1 MSLGKDSPY
10 IFTKFNPLNTDT
22 PLVRTFSM
30 APSESVLTGFE
41 CLPNGRFM
49 GQARQTQHFAPSVK
63 HAPPLASRFALVWC
77 LAQNGAFASLGPQS
91 ACYAGHNI
99 STEVLINGSALL
111 FTRSSEPR
119 EGLVICR
126 AKDVPSFVSYFK
138 TPSIHPGPGDQIH
151 DVTLCSQGLYPLR

>member
-10 IFTKFNPLNTDT
+10 IFTKFNPLNKDI
-22 PLVRTFSM
+22 PLVRT
-30 APSESVLTGFE
+30 LTGFE

-111 FTRSSEPR
+111 FTWSSEPR

-138 TPSIHPGPGDQIH
+138 TLSIHPGPGDQIH